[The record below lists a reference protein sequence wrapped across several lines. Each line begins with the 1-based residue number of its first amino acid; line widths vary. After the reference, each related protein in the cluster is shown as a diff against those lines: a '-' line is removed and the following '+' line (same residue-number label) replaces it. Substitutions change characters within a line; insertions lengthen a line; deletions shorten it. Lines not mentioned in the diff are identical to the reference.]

1 MCAPNNASTVEDVVA
16 DIGKQHQGGAL
27 LMLVDFNTSLVA
39 PEGQERDEGIPEAL
53 AEEYLEDMSRH
64 FLPHHKPRLKDG
76 HIWTMR
82 RGGWDVRS
90 LTDYILYT

>member
-1 MCAPNNASTVEDVVA
+1 
-16 DIGKQHQGGAL
+16 
-27 LMLVDFNTSLVA
+27 MLGDFNTNLVA
-39 PEGQERDEGIPEAL
+39 PEGQEQDKGIPEAL
-53 AEEYLEDMSRH
+53 VEKSLEDMSRH

-90 LTDYILYT
+90 LTNYILNT